1 MKKQLL
7 FGICLLAS
15 GLVMG
20 QSALIQHS
28 EAIPANISMRSGPMS
43 PATVTCGND
52 TVLYPLAKATAASL
66 YTLVGNGGG
75 TVGEGFSQ
83 YYEAPQNIT
92 IYGVEF
98 FGRGKNNTVSV
109 NVRIYTVNPADST
122 PAVQLGS
129 VPVSLTMTTATLSAM
144 ARYAVF
150 TTPITVSGPYAVVVE
165 GLPAGTDTFQLAT
178 NANGNGAG
186 ERLSSVRLLT
196 SVWMNNEDAYGTD
209 IDFLAHPIVSYS
221 VTSSF
226 ITSGSLCQGN
236 PVAFTS
242 TSSPILN
249 SRFYSQAAFYGVTDA
264 SYTYDFGD
272 ASTPVN
278 QENPSH
284 AYATA
289 GVYTAMLTDT
299 MFAWTV
305 TCRDVSTQSITIDQP
320 PTAAFTLSATTVD
333 VGDTVQFQNTS
344 TGNSTSCLIDFGDG
358 SPVVNSCS
366 DTSHQYLVA
375 GTYTVTLTTTNTC
388 GSDSYTQTVTV
399 NTITGIES
407 TWNENNISV
416 FPNPAMDHVTVTVP
430 KGSANTVA
438 ILYNVAGEIVLQ
450 MNLTNPVNEINT
462 GSLSAGVYFLKV
474 SDVNHSAVKR
484 IDIVK

>member
-1 MKKQLL
+1 MKKQVLI
-7 FGICLLAS
+7 GICLLTT
-15 GLVMG
+15 GLAFG
-20 QSALIQHS
+20 QSTLQTHQVS
-28 EAIPANISMRSGPMS
+28 IPANLSLRIGSVA

-75 TVGEGFSQ
+75 AFGEGFAQ

-122 PAVQLGS
+122 PAVQLGT
-129 VPVSLTMTTATLSAM
+129 VPVSLTVTTASLAAM
-144 ARYAVF
+144 TRYAVF
-150 TTPITVSGPYAVVVE
+150 TTPINVSGPYAVVVE
-165 GLPAGTDTFQLAT
+165 GLAAGNDTFQLAT
-178 NANGNGAG
+178 NANGDGAG
-186 ERLSSVRLLT
+186 ERLSSVRVLSTAWL
-196 SVWMNNEDAYGTD
+196 NNQDAFGAD
-209 IDFLAHPIVSYS
+209 FDFLAHPIVSYS
-221 VTSSF
+221 IASSF
-226 ITSGSLCQGN
+226 ITSGTLCEGN

-264 SYTYDFGD
+264 SYTYNFGD
-272 ASTPVN
+272 ASTPLN
-278 QENPSH
+278 QENPAH
-284 AYATA
+284 VYANA
-289 GVYTAMLTDT
+289 GVYNVMLTDS

-305 TCRDVSTQSITIDQP
+305 TCTDAATSSTTIDEP
-320 PTAAFTLSATTVD
+320 PMAAFTLSATTVD

-358 SPVVNSCS
+358 SPVVTSCA
-366 DTSHQYLVA
+366 DTSHQYVVA
-375 GTYTVTLTTTNTC
+375 GTYTVTLTTTNQC

-399 NTITGIES
+399 NTITGVDAA
-407 TWNENNISV
+407 WNENNISV
-416 FPNPAMDHVTVTVP
+416 FPNPAQDHITVIIP
-430 KGSANTVA
+430 KGNAVA
-438 ILYNVAGEIVLQ
+438 VAGIYNVAGEIVLQ
-450 MNLTNPVNEINT
+450 MNLTNPVNEISTAN
-462 GSLSAGVYFLKV
+462 LSAGIYFLKV
-474 SDVNHSAVKR
+474 TDGNHTAVKR